1 MEKIVTILEQ
11 HPLVARPYT
20 AKDGSNMVFN
30 SRGFVL
36 TDGID
41 QFYAEMT
48 GDAAV
53 ACPEYDRTMFH
64 SLQACIRTRVYTDK
78 NDAMRYE
85 NQVFITKLV

>member
-11 HPLVARPYT
+11 HPLVARPYP
-20 AKDGSNMVFN
+20 AKDGTNMVFN

-48 GDAAV
+48 GDAAL
-53 ACPEYDRTMFH
+53 ACPEYDRTVLH
-64 SLQACIRTRVYTDK
+64 TVQGYIRGRAYQDK
-78 NDAMRYE
+78 NGVTRFE
-85 NQVFITKLV
+85 NQIFITKLV

>member
-41 QFYAEMT
+41 HFYAEMT
-48 GDAAV
+48 GDAAL
-53 ACPEYDRTMFH
+53 ACPEYDRTVLHAM
-64 SLQACIRTRVYTDK
+64 QGCIRARSYADK
-78 NDAMRYE
+78 NGVTRFE
-85 NQVFITKLV
+85 NQVFITKLA